1 MFRAIIS
8 PSSGALDRVYS
19 LWYNAPTM
27 LPAGDQF
34 QPHPGHQQLAAT
46 CNNNEQQQYGKNNA
60 EL

>member
-1 MFRAIIS
+1 
-8 PSSGALDRVYS
+8 
-19 LWYNAPTM
+19 M